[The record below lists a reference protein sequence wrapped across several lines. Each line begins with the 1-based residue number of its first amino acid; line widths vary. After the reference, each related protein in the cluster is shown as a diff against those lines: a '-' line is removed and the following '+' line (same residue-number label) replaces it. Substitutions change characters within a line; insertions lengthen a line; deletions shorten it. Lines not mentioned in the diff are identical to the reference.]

1 MRYAAL
7 AIAAA
12 VLVLAAGCS
21 SMSVATDFNDL
32 TMPGGKP
39 VAHINTTNISLC
51 LLMDETRSLV
61 GDASLN
67 KTVADCTQ
75 KAKAEGASKVTVV
88 QSHTAKYWYIAI
100 PISLI
105 VTPVVSNVACNALQ

>member
-1 MRYAAL
+1 MRYTAL

-21 SMSVATDFNDL
+21 STSVAKDFNDL
-32 TMPGGKP
+32 TTPGGKP

-67 KTVADCTQ
+67 KTVSDCTREA
-75 KAKAEGASKVTVV
+75 KAKGASKVAIV
-88 QSHTAKYWYIAI
+88 QSHTAKYWYIAL